1 VTELDPLVGVRNHT
15 THRLS
20 LVENIWRR
28 LQDFAGE
35 NRTSFLE
42 LIKSVQHPATDVPMW
57 AAQSILNAGFAEG
70 WDPGSGQLQINDD
83 VRSIVGS
90 SIDHSEAPGTLIYP
104 ERPGAA
110 RSLSQ
115 FPPAG
120 RAFTWDWKE
129 QPPMEEIG
137 KAVAEM
143 SEDGPVYFTQVE
155 DGTDAYVWVISNQE
169 LTGAEALEVVEAGTC
184 TPEDLA

>member
-70 WDPGSGQLQINDD
+70 WDPGSGQLQIRDD
-83 VRSIVGS
+83 IRSIVGS
-90 SIDHSEAPGTLIYP
+90 SIDHGAAPGTLIYP
-104 ERPGAA
+104 GLPVPA
-110 RSLSQ
+110 RSPSQ
-115 FPPAG
+115 LPPAG
-120 RAFTWDWKE
+120 RAFSWDWKE
-129 QPPMEEIG
+129 PPPMEEIG
-137 KAVAEM
+137 KAVTQL
-143 SEDGPVYFTQVE
+143 SEAGQVYFTEVE
-155 DGTDAYVWVISNQE
+155 DGTDSYTWVISNHE
-169 LTGAEALEVVEAGTC
+169 MTGAEAMEVAEAATVRPG
-184 TPEDLA
+184 DLA